1 MRYQLLD
8 TLRGFSL
15 VSMILFHACWDLVY
29 LFGYDW
35 PWYKG
40 TPGYLWQQS
49 ICWMFILISGF
60 CMGLKQEGRALPFAN
75 KQGATEENS
84 SLQFA
89 GKQGVAKENSLS
101 QFADKRGVTEEKRT
115 LWSDCKRGLIV
126 LAAGCLV
133 TVATLLFTPDSPII
147 FGVLFFL
154 GSAMLLTTLMLPF
167 LRRCSGRSGLLA
179 ASLLFFLFRNIND
192 GNLGFEGIVLCPL
205 PNFLYEQGL
214 LATFFGFQDKNF
226 FSTDYFSLIPWY
238 FLFLTGYFL
247 CRCFLEKNSSAALP
261 EFFKKGISVFE
272 IIGQHSLPVYLL
284 HQPVILLLLSFIL

>member
-60 CMGLKQEGRALPFAN
+60 CMGLKQEGRAL
-75 KQGATEENS
+75 
-84 SLQFA
+84 
-89 GKQGVAKENSLS
+89 
-101 QFADKRGVTEEKRT
+101 
-115 LWSDCKRGLIV
+115 WSDCKRGLVV
-126 LAAGCLV
+126 LAAGILI
-133 TVATLLFTPDSPII
+133 TIATLLFSPQTKII

-154 GSAMLLTTLMLPF
+154 GVSMILTAMLRPAFRKIPPFIGML
-167 LRRCSGRSGLLA
+167 CAGV
-179 ASLLFFLFRNIND
+179 LFFVLRNIND
-192 GNLGFEGIVLCPL
+192 GNLGFEGIVLYPL

-238 FLFLTGYFL
+238 FLFLVGYFL

>member
-60 CMGLKQEGRALPFAN
+60 CMGLKQEGRALPFAG
-75 KQGATEENS
+75 KQGVAKEI
-84 SLQFA
+84 SLSQFA
-89 GKQGVAKENSLS
+89 GKQGVAEENRSLW
-101 QFADKRGVTEEKRT
+101 R
-115 LWSDCKRGLIV
+115 DCKRGLVV
-126 LAAGCLV
+126 LAAGILI
-133 TVATLLFTPDSPII
+133 TIATLLFSPQTKII

-154 GSAMLLTTLMLPF
+154 GISMILTAMMRSPLQKIPPFIGML
-167 LRRCSGRSGLLA
+167 CAGV
-179 ASLLFFLFRNIND
+179 LFFVLRNIND
-192 GNLGFEGIVLCPL
+192 GNLGFEGIVLYPL

-247 CRCFLEKNSSAALP
+247 CRCFLEKNSSATLP
-261 EFFKKGISVFE
+261 EFFKKGIPVFE

>member
-60 CMGLKQEGRALPFAN
+60 CMGLKQEGRALPFAG
-75 KQGATEENS
+75 KQGVAKEI
-84 SLQFA
+84 SLSQFA
-89 GKQGVAKENSLS
+89 GKQGVAEENRSLW
-101 QFADKRGVTEEKRT
+101 R
-115 LWSDCKRGLIV
+115 DCKRGLVV
-126 LAAGCLV
+126 LAAGILI
-133 TVATLLFTPDSPII
+133 TIATLLFSPQTKII

-154 GSAMLLTTLMLPF
+154 GVSMILTAMLRPAFRKIPPFIGML
-167 LRRCSGRSGLLA
+167 CAGV
-179 ASLLFFLFRNIND
+179 LFFVLRNIND
-192 GNLGFEGIVLCPL
+192 GNLGFEGIVLYPL

-247 CRCFLEKNSSAALP
+247 CRCFLEKNSSATLP
-261 EFFKKGISVFE
+261 EFFKKGIPVFE

>member
-60 CMGLKQEGRALPFAN
+60 CMGLKQERR
-75 KQGATEENS
+75 
-84 SLQFA
+84 
-89 GKQGVAKENSLS
+89 V
-101 QFADKRGVTEEKRT
+101 

-133 TVATLLFTPDSPII
+133 TVATLLFTPESPII

-154 GSAMLLTTLMLPF
+154 GIAMLLTTLMLPF

-179 ASLLFFLFRNIND
+179 ASLLFFLFRNINEES
-192 GNLGFEGIVLCPL
+192 LGFEGIVLYPL

-238 FLFLTGYFL
+238 FLFLVGYFL
-247 CRCFLEKNSSAALP
+247 CRCFLEKNSSATLP
-261 EFFKKGISVFE
+261 EFFKKGIPVFK

>member
-60 CMGLKQEGRALPFAN
+60 CMGLKQEGQVLPFAD
-75 KQGATEENS
+75 KRGTAEENS

-89 GKQGVAKENSLS
+89 DKQGMA
-101 QFADKRGVTEEKRT
+101 EEKRT
-115 LWSDCKRGLIV
+115 LWSECKRGLIV
-126 LAAGCLV
+126 LAAGILI
-133 TVATLLFTPDSPII
+133 TIATLLFSPQTKII

-154 GSAMLLTTLMLPF
+154 GISMILTAMLRSAFQKIPPFIGML
-167 LRRCSGRSGLLA
+167 CVGV
-179 ASLLFFLFRNIND
+179 LFFVLRNIND
-192 GNLGFEGIVLCPL
+192 GNLGFEGIVLYPL

>member
-60 CMGLKQEGRALPFAN
+60 CMGLKQERRALPFAA
-75 KQGATEENS
+75 KRGTAEENS

-89 GKQGVAKENSLS
+89 GKQGVAKENRSLW
-101 QFADKRGVTEEKRT
+101 R
-115 LWSDCKRGLIV
+115 DCKRGLIV
-126 LAAGCLV
+126 LAAGILI
-133 TVATLLFTPDSPII
+133 TIATLIFSPQTKII

-154 GSAMLLTTLMLPF
+154 GISMILTAMLRPAFQKIPPFIGML
-167 LRRCSGRSGLLA
+167 CAGV
-179 ASLLFFLFRNIND
+179 LFFVLRNIND
-192 GNLGFEGIVLCPL
+192 GNLGFEGIVLYPL

-238 FLFLTGYFL
+238 FLFLVGYFL
-247 CRCFLEKNSSAALP
+247 CRCFFEKKSSATLP

>member
-40 TPGYLWQQS
+40 TLGYLWQQS

-60 CMGLKQEGRALPFAN
+60 CMGLKQERRALPFAD
-75 KQGATEENS
+75 KRGTAEENS

-89 GKQGVAKENSLS
+89 GKQGVA
-101 QFADKRGVTEEKRT
+101 EEKRT
-115 LWSDCKRGLIV
+115 LWSDCKRGLVV
-126 LAAGCLV
+126 LAAGILI
-133 TVATLLFTPDSPII
+133 TIATLLFSPQTKIV

-154 GSAMLLTTLMLPF
+154 GVSMILTAMLRPAFQKIPPFIGMLWV
-167 LRRCSGRSGLLA
+167 GV
-179 ASLLFFLFRNIND
+179 LFFVLRNIND

-261 EFFKKGISVFE
+261 EFFKKGILVFE

-284 HQPVILLLLSFIL
+284 HQPVILFLLSFIL

>member
-60 CMGLKQEGRALPFAN
+60 CMGLKQERRALPFSDKRGTA
-75 KQGATEENS
+75 EENS
-84 SLQFA
+84 SL
-89 GKQGVAKENSLS
+89 

-115 LWSDCKRGLIV
+115 LWSECKRGLIV

-133 TVATLLFTPDSPII
+133 TVATLLFTPESPII

-192 GNLGFEGIVLCPL
+192 GNLGFEGIVLYPL

-247 CRCFLEKNSSAALP
+247 CRCFLEKNSSATLP
-261 EFFKKGISVFE
+261 EFFKKGIPVFK

>member
-60 CMGLKQEGRALPFAN
+60 CMGLKQEGQALPFAD
-75 KQGATEENS
+75 KQAVTEDNS
-84 SLQFA
+84 SLRSDC
-89 GKQGVAKENSLS
+89 KQEL
-101 QFADKRGVTEEKRT
+101 TEEKRT
-115 LWSDCKRGLIV
+115 LWRDCKRGLIV
-126 LAAGCLV
+126 LAAGILI
-133 TVATLLFTPDSPII
+133 TIATLLFSPQTKII

-154 GSAMLLTTLMLPF
+154 GISMILTAMLRPAFRKISPFIGML
-167 LRRCSGRSGLLA
+167 CAGV
-179 ASLLFFLFRNIND
+179 LFFVLRNIND

-238 FLFLTGYFL
+238 FLFLVGYFL

-261 EFFKKGISVFE
+261 EFFKKGIPVFE

>member
-60 CMGLKQEGRALPFAN
+60 CMGLKQERRVLP
-75 KQGATEENS
+75 
-84 SLQFA
+84 FA

-101 QFADKRGVTEEKRT
+101 QFADKRGVTEEKRS
-115 LWSDCKRGLIV
+115 LWRDCKRGLIV
-126 LAAGCLV
+126 LAAGILI
-133 TVATLLFTPDSPII
+133 TIATLLFSPQTKII
-147 FGVLFFL
+147 FSVLFFL
-154 GSAMLLTTLMLPF
+154 GISMILTAMLRSPFQKIPPFIGML
-167 LRRCSGRSGLLA
+167 CVGV
-179 ASLLFFLFRNIND
+179 LFFVLRNIND
-192 GNLGFEGIVLCPL
+192 GNLGFEGIVLCHL

-238 FLFLTGYFL
+238 FLFLAGYFL
-247 CRCFLEKNSSAALP
+247 CRCFLEKNSSATLP
-261 EFFKKGISVFE
+261 EFFKKGIPVFK

>member
-60 CMGLKQEGRALPFAN
+60 CMGLKQERRALPFAD
-75 KQGATEENS
+75 KRGTAEENS

-89 GKQGVAKENSLS
+89 GKQGVAKENRSLW
-101 QFADKRGVTEEKRT
+101 R
-115 LWSDCKRGLIV
+115 DCKRGLVV
-126 LAAGCLV
+126 LAAGILI
-133 TVATLLFTPDSPII
+133 TIATLIFSPQTKII

-154 GSAMLLTTLMLPF
+154 GISMILTAMLRPAFQKIPPFIGML
-167 LRRCSGRSGLLA
+167 CAGV
-179 ASLLFFLFRNIND
+179 LFFVLRNIND

-205 PNFLYEQGL
+205 PKFLYEQGL

-261 EFFKKGISVFE
+261 EFFKKGIPVFE

>member
-60 CMGLKQEGRALPFAN
+60 CMGLKQERRALPFAD
-75 KQGATEENS
+75 KRGTAEENS

-89 GKQGVAKENSLS
+89 GKQGVAEENRSLW
-101 QFADKRGVTEEKRT
+101 R
-115 LWSDCKRGLIV
+115 DCKRGLVV
-126 LAAGCLV
+126 LVAGCLV

-154 GSAMLLTTLMLPF
+154 GIAMLLTTLMLPF

-179 ASLLFFLFRNIND
+179 ASLLFFLFRNINEES
-192 GNLGFEGIVLCPL
+192 LGFEGIVLYLL

-238 FLFLTGYFL
+238 FLFLVGYFL
-247 CRCFLEKNSSAALP
+247 CRCFLEKNSSATLP
-261 EFFKKGISVFE
+261 EFFKKGIPVFK